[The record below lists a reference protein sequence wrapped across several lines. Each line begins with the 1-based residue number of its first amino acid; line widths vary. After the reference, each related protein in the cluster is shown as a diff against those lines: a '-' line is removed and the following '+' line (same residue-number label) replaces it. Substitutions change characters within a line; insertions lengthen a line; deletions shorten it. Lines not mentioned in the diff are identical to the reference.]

1 MIILLEL
8 ANGLRV
14 DNYTI
19 VLMETFEKGGGVSS
33 ENTWDC
39 SQTLFFQGVDRVN
52 IFESCKTCLTMWIT
66 VNSL

>member
-1 MIILLEL
+1 MMILLLEL
-8 ANGLRV
+8 TSGLKV

-19 VLMETFEKGGGVSS
+19 VLMETLEEGGGVSS

-52 IFESCKTCLTMWIT
+52 IF
-66 VNSL
+66 